1 MKNSKTKYT
10 PTSGVLELRKA
21 ICTKFKN
28 DNDLI
33 YEPNQIVVSTGA
45 KQSLANAFLAILNK
59 GDEVI
64 LPIPYWVSYPELI
77 KLADGVP
84 IFINNLKENDYKYKI
99 EEALKGKAVRLARIA
114 AMLPQKKASGIAA
127 TSYEGLQ
134 TIRPLDMALDV
145 FKRKYGGTEMPDT
158 MKQLLE
164 SVIKEAGI

>member
-1 MKNSKTKYT
+1 MV
-10 PTSGVLELRKA
+10 SG
-21 ICTKFKN
+21 
-28 DNDLI
+28 
-33 YEPNQIVVSTGA
+33 
-45 KQSLANAFLAILNK
+45 
-59 GDEVI
+59 
-64 LPIPYWVSYPELI
+64 WVRLGRFAYS
-77 KLADGVP
+77 
-84 IFINNLKENDYKYKI
+84 YKYKI